1 MLFLLSPPLGV
12 DALALRVRDRCLIRT
27 AVQQA
32 YTAEVR
38 TANWAPPPIVIE
50 TLVQGFWDTRVGMTE
65 REAIFGIGRA
75 VHKLVSLLAKAP
87 RALGLLKRALG
98 LDENASLVQLVKS
111 GDLVNRV
118 RELAAMGKKAL
129 KNAFK
134 YITGTFP
141 LSLFFVSKHKAPGL
155 TDLIARILSKSP
167 KIRAALSKIKGG
179 AHRLDQW
186 LKKYLPNM
194 SRILYAA
201 VFIWVWINVAELSW
215 DVEGIL
221 KGFTGAISLGDLLG
235 SMPESAL
242 GLLAASFGLGYGALP
257 YAIIARLIWLVA
269 NHFLEWVP
277 GKGFRVRWQA
287 MGVNERDEAVA
298 I

>member
-1 MLFLLSPPLGV
+1 M
-12 DALALRVRDRCLIRT
+12 IRA

-38 TANWAPPPIVIE
+38 TATWAPPQPVVE
-50 TLVQGFWDTRVGMTE
+50 ALVEGMWDTRLGGTE

-75 VHKLVSLLAKAP
+75 VHKLVSLLSKAP

-111 GDLVNRV
+111 GDLVKRV
-118 RELAAMGKKAL
+118 SDLAAMGKKAL
-129 KNAFK
+129 KSALKFL
-134 YITGTFP
+134 TETFP

-155 TDLIARILSKSP
+155 TDLIHRILQKSP
-167 KIRAALSKIKGG
+167 RIAAMLAKVKGG

-194 SRILYAA
+194 SRVLYAA
-201 VFIWVWINVAELSW
+201 VFIWVWINVSELSW
-215 DVEGIL
+215 DIEAIL
-221 KGFTGAISLGDLLG
+221 RGFTGAISLADLLG
-235 SMPESAL
+235 SMPESGL
-242 GLLAASFGLGYGALP
+242 GAIAAMFGLGYGALP

-269 NHFLEWVP
+269 NHYLEWVP
-277 GKGFRVRWQA
+277 GKGLRVRWHA
-287 MGVNERDEAVA
+287 MGVDEHDEAVA
-298 I
+298 IA